1 MKLSKA
7 GVFQRLIIAFVLLV
21 VGMQFGARAAQDVIG
36 RVVAI
41 ADGDTLTVLTTAQQQ
56 VRIRLAEIDTPEA
69 AQPYGTRAR
78 QELSE
83 LTFGKEVRVTVQDT
97 DRYGRTVGRVH
108 AGGQDVNAEMVRRGA
123 AWVYRQH
130 SRDASLLAVEAEA
143 RVAQRGLWALAEAQR
158 VPPWEW
164 RAAGAAGRDQDRQQ
178 VAQAIPPPA
187 RSSSAPSSRSNSSE
201 FTCGTK
207 RLCTRMTSCAEARFH
222 FEQCGLSR
230 LDGDHDGI
238 PCERL
243 CR

>member
-7 GVFQRLIIAFVLLV
+7 AVFRRLIIAFVLLV
-21 VGMQFGARAAQDVIG
+21 VEMQLGARAAQDVIG
-36 RVVAI
+36 RVIAI

-83 LTFGKEVRVTVQDT
+83 LTFGKEVKVTVQDT

-123 AWVYRQH
+123 AWVYRQY

-143 RVAQRGLWALAEAQR
+143 RVAQRGLWALPEAQR

-178 VAQAIPPPA
+178 VAQATPPPA
-187 RSSSAPSSRSNSSE
+187 RSSAASSSRSNSSG

-207 RLCTRMTSCAEARFH
+207 RLCTQMTSCAEARFH

-230 LDGDHDGI
+230 LDGDHDGV